1 MAILNPPAYLQ
12 AGTYPASSDRL
23 HQTSARFI
31 PTTLSTSDVAARGGV
46 LPGQAARNFSS
57 SMTNW
62 DVTIGKGVAV
72 VENTFTAQGGDYE
85 ALNTASQVL
94 TVTASSPTTNR
105 IDIIGIR
112 IQDAFYTGAINSGD
126 LAVVQGAAVAG
137 TPADP
142 ALPSSF
148 LPLWRV
154 TVNAGTTTGI
164 LADLRKR
171 TNIMGAVYQP
181 LTNQLADVGTVVG
194 EVQILGAAGVY
205 PARMRVWDGSA
216 WRGVTPFVF
225 DRPAQAGSGTLP
237 VGGSGSVIASVSVPD
252 PGYAYKIKGAGSL
265 SWAVIAASSP
275 GNLLQ
280 GSVTLDSTTY
290 NVGVISGA
298 YEVSESLGAGFSQ
311 PSCAVPLGA
320 TAAQAAGSAHTVR
333 LIARNT
339 GGTNMTLPVDA
350 FGTYLTVEVVPA

>member
-46 LPGQAARNFSS
+46 LPGQGARNFSS

-126 LAVVQGAAVAG
+126 LAVVQGTAVAG

-181 LTNQLADVGTVVG
+181 FTNQLPDVGTVVG
-194 EVQILGAAGVY
+194 ELQLLGASGVY

-216 WRGVTPFVF
+216 WRGMTPYQF
-225 DRPAQAGSGTLP
+225 DMPAQSASGTLVP
-237 VGGSGSVIASVSVPD
+237 GVDVTCFSVSVAD
-252 PGYAYKIKGAGSL
+252 PGYSYKL
-265 SWAVIAASSP
+265 RAVGTLGWSIPTANQP
-275 GNLLQ
+275 NLLIGAAITIDSTAFGTGEMRRGYMISASIGGNFTQ
-280 GSVTLDSTTY
+280 PSVTA
-290 NVGVISGA
+290 SGN
-298 YEVSESLGAGFSQ
+298 S
-311 PSCAVPLGA
+311 AVQTG
-320 TAAQAAGSAHTVR
+320 AHTVR
-333 LIARNT
+333 MLVRNFS
-339 GGTNMTLPVDA
+339 GINFNIPA
-350 FGTYLTVEVVPA
+350 AAVESGLSLELVPA